1 MKFNLNFNGFKV
13 LPAEGGPPISLRLG
27 GSASI
32 PIAGVGGRFGDEAT
46 VPEAAEVFYKN
57 IEKQDFKVCK
67 CENECK
73 TKSSF

>member
-1 MKFNLNFNGFKV
+1 MRKTRKEKRTEGKILYENFMKSNLNFNVFKV

-46 VPEAAEVFYKN
+46 VPEAAEVFYKK
-57 IEKQDFKVCK
+57 I
-67 CENECK
+67 
-73 TKSSF
+73 